1 MLLFCEDT
9 KVVNRRSCEH
19 LVKIS
24 WQLLMRSRA
33 VIWHPGD
40 YFVTSYCDEWQLFDG
55 WKIIFRRLVDDS
67 VKMFDLSD
75 DFATVTE
82 SLYDDLQTT
91 LWQASVKGQLYNNS
105 MTCIQILIWRPCDHA
120 VSCDY
125 TVTTLD
131 TENKRSPI
139 WQICRHRWH
148 CNLSTYN
155 VTSDNNAVK
164 LTIFCFQWKYLMS
177 APWRFDKKRWQPYY
191 WKCVQNNFIDIC
203 RDSTYIH
210 D

>member
-1 MLLFCEDT
+1 MLLFCEDP

-19 LVKIS
+19 FVKIS

-55 WKIIFRRLVDDS
+55 WKIIFRRLFDDS

-82 SLYDDLQTT
+82 SLYDDLETT
-91 LWQASVKGQLYNNS
+91 LWQASMKGQLYNNS
-105 MTCIQILIWRPCDHA
+105 MTALQILIWRPCDHA

-131 TENKRSPI
+131 AENKRSPI

-148 CNLSTYN
+148 RNLS
-155 VTSDNNAVK
+155 
-164 LTIFCFQWKYLMS
+164 
-177 APWRFDKKRWQPYY
+177 
-191 WKCVQNNFIDIC
+191 
-203 RDSTYIH
+203 
-210 D
+210 